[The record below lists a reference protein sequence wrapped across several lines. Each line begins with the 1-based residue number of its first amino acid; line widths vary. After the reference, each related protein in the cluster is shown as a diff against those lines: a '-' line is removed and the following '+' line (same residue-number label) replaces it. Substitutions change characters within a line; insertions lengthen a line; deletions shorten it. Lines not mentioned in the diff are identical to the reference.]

1 MMVPLS
7 MSLKMYKRVFDGAI
21 VELTDMLEAR
31 EKRSL
36 RQQQLFAQFHHGTLL
51 CATLNIP
58 GPIKRSETFR
68 LIFDQV
74 MDEVLAQL
82 DGEKILFQ
90 KQLDQKTG
98 IEFYLMTL
106 EEADTVKQK
115 MMAIEQTQ
123 SIGRLFDLDVL
134 VMINGQMKG
143 LSRRELGLPTRR
155 CLICEAD
162 AKECGRS
169 RKHSVEEMQMKIVE
183 LIKEFVKEDEYGEN
197 PNN

>member
-1 MMVPLS
+1 MVPLS
-7 MSLKMYKRVFDGAI
+7 MSLKMYKRVFDGAT
-21 VELTDMLEAR
+21 VDLTDMLEAR

-36 RQQQLFAQFHHGTLL
+36 RQQQLFAQFPHGTLL

-58 GPIKRSETFR
+58 GPIKRSETLR

-106 EEADTVKQK
+106 EEANTVKQK

-134 VMINGQMKG
+134 VMANGQMKG

-183 LIKEFVKEDEYGEN
+183 LIKEFMKEDEYGEN

>member
-1 MMVPLS
+1 
-7 MSLKMYKRVFDGAI
+7 MYKPVFEGATI
-21 VELTDMLEAR
+21 ELADMLVAR

-36 RQQQLFAQFHHGTLL
+36 RQQQLFAQFPMGTLL

-58 GPIKRSETFR
+58 GPIKRSETLR
-68 LIFDQV
+68 LVFDRI
-74 MDEVLAQL
+74 MESVLAQFDL
-82 DGEKILFQ
+82 AQILFQ

-106 EEADTVKQK
+106 EEATTVKQK
-115 MMAIEQTQ
+115 MMTIENTHP
-123 SIGRLFDLDVL
+123 IGRLFDLDVL
-134 VMINGQMKG
+134 VMIDGQKKG
-143 LSRRELGLPTRR
+143 LSRHELGMPTRR
-155 CLICEAD
+155 CLICEED

-183 LIKEFVKEDEYGEN
+183 LIKEFIKEDDYGEN

>member
-1 MMVPLS
+1 MVPLS

-134 VMINGQMKG
+134 VMINSQMKG